1 MRRAV
6 VSAGSRRGGLPLLLV
21 GALLLVLAGAAT
33 CARAADAPA
42 RPGMQALED
51 TELAAVRGADG
62 INFNLSHFSLT
73 SDPVHPLTLTYQSP
87 NGSSMTLGR
96 LDLSRTDD
104 PDGFADPYGLTL
116 RQRPGMSDVIAV
128 DFPLNAA
135 GNQAWTLTADFANCD
150 HMVAGTCTGLNF
162 NGGTLQVSNLTMKG
176 GGLYLAPTAIANAD
190 GIAFSLGT
198 QLDIGS
204 LAVYSHGRTPGDATN
219 TIDTS
224 DSMVLQGIHLGAVG
238 GGAWSLADVTT
249 HPGLINAMT
258 DATGSYLHL
267 QVGWP
272 TAADGVPAARVAID
286 NITFTS
292 PGVGGGAPVQTNLGA
307 ATIGSLQLNYVDIKL
322 RTTP

>member
-6 VSAGSRRGGLPLLLV
+6 VSANSRSSRLELLLLA
-21 GALLLVLAGAAT
+21 ALLLPLAGAPT
-33 CARAADAPA
+33 RARAADAPA
-42 RPGMQALED
+42 KPAMQPLED
-51 TELAAVRGADG
+51 TELASVRGADG
-62 INFNLSHFSLT
+62 INFNLSNFSLT
-73 SDPVHPLTLTYQSP
+73 SDAVKPLTLTYQSP
-87 NGSSMTLGR
+87 NGSSMTLSR

-104 PDGFADPYGLTL
+104 PDGFADPYGLSL
-116 RQRPGMSDVIAV
+116 RQRTGLSDVIAV

-162 NGGTLQVSNLTMKG
+162 NGGTLKVSNLTMKG
-176 GGLYLAPTAIANAD
+176 GGLTLAPTAIANAD
-190 GIAFSLGT
+190 GIAFGLGT

-204 LAVYSHGRTPGDATN
+204 LAVYSHGRTAGDVTN

-224 DSMVLQGIHLGAVG
+224 DSMMIQGIHLGAVG
-238 GGAWSLADVTT
+238 GGPWYMADVTT

-258 DATGSYLHL
+258 DSTGSYLHL

-272 TAADGVPAARVAID
+272 TAADASPAAHVAID